1 MSRFK
6 TNTIRRPFKPGLAL
20 LSLVLLVISILFLS
34 PFYFVIVNS
43 LKSYGEVLMNAG
55 SLPKK
60 LAFENYAVAWNFTK
74 FPVAL
79 FNSLLITTVSL
90 VIMVLFGAM
99 AAWRMVRRPGKI
111 TAFIFSMFVVAMV
124 VPFQSVMIPMM
135 KVTSTLSLLN
145 SRLGIIV
152 IYLGFGMPFTVF
164 LLHGFVKGVP
174 KELEESSFLVGCN
187 SFQTFWHIVLPLMRS
202 IVATVAILQTFWIWN
217 DFLLP
222 LLVLFD
228 PTKRTIPLAVFSFF
242 GQYTDRWD
250 YALATLIMGMIPIVI
265 FFLALQRFIIR
276 GVAAGSLKG

>member
-1 MSRFK
+1 M
-6 TNTIRRPFKPGLAL
+6 AL
-20 LSLVLLVISILFLS
+20 LSLALLVISILFLS

-55 SLPKK
+55 SLPEK
-60 LAFENYAVAWNFTK
+60 LAFSNYAIAWDFTK

-79 FNSLLITTVSL
+79 FNSLLITSVSL
-90 VIMVLFGAM
+90 IIMVLFGAM
-99 AAWRMVRRPGKI
+99 AAWRMVRRSGKV

-174 KELEESSFLVGCN
+174 KELEESAFLVGCN

-228 PTKRTIPLAVFSFF
+228 PAKRTIPLAVFSFF